1 MQLLFIFNLLL
12 TTRWG
17 CRNWSNFQTFLPS
30 MFEMRLEDP
39 WILISGSVWDRE
51 RFVVFEISVK
61 THTMTPKKWT
71 CAAFDTFSSHIDTQ
85 TRQEE
90 SRSALLFLVRCEILI
105 LFCCAVVYMLII
117 KYETCQIH
125 VSYFRVYVPHIWLCN
140 EQTFSFNISPILLIQ
155 NPCQLSD
162 MFSPKNMK

>member
-12 TTRWG
+12 TNRG

-39 WILISGSVWDRE
+39 WILISGSVWDGILWWL
-51 RFVVFEISVK
+51 RFQSK
-61 THTMTPKKWT
+61 RTQWLRKKWT
-71 CAAFDTFSSHIDTQ
+71 CAAFDTFSSHIDTK

-90 SRSALLFLVRCEILI
+90 SRSIPLLFLVRCEILI
-105 LFCCAVVYMLII
+105 LFCCAVVYMII

-140 EQTFSFNISPILLIQ
+140 EQTFSFNISLL
-155 NPCQLSD
+155 S
-162 MFSPKNMK
+162 F